1 MNLQHLQYIIEID
14 NCGSISKAAQ
24 NLYVSQPYLSKI
36 LRETEAEYHLS
47 IFTRGKNGIALTESG
62 RLFISM
68 AKDLLNSAANFEKAF
83 EDRRD
88 SFRLRVVSSSS
99 SHSMDA
105 FIRMVNALPDTVLR
119 FSYRETIGSEVINAV
134 YTREA
139 DIGVIMLPDAAAPE
153 TIELM
158 EARRISYHKLFEHG
172 TWLLVGEGH
181 PLAERREPVTME
193 DLYQYNLVLYP
204 LRTDPETRV
213 SEAVYNQE
221 PLGLFDLNRFH
232 QIIYVHNRAALHNIL
247 ARTNY
252 IGIGT
257 VPVLDQET
265 GFHLVSLPL
274 PTELRS
280 RDFQTSGYALYY
292 IYLKDRELP
301 RAAQVY
307 ASFLENY
314 YGAASDYPGSER
326 PWRSRSVPT

>member
-36 LRETEAEYHLS
+36 LRETEEEYHLS

-68 AKDLLNSAANFEKAF
+68 AKDLLNNAANFEKAF

-88 SFRLRVVSSSS
+88 SFRLRVVSSAS

-119 FSYRETIGSEVINAV
+119 FSYRETVSSEVINAV

-139 DIGVIMLPDAAAPE
+139 DIGVIMLGSTAASE

-172 TWLLVGEGH
+172 TWLLMGEGH
-181 PLAERREPVTME
+181 PLTEKREPITME
-193 DLYQYNLVLYP
+193 DLYRIIWCCTLCAPTRKPASPNRSTTKNL
-204 LRTDPETRV
+204 
-213 SEAVYNQE
+213 
-221 PLGLFDLNRFH
+221 
-232 QIIYVHNRAALHNIL
+232 
-247 ARTNY
+247 
-252 IGIGT
+252 
-257 VPVLDQET
+257 
-265 GFHLVSLPL
+265 
-274 PTELRS
+274 
-280 RDFQTSGYALYY
+280 
-292 IYLKDRELP
+292 
-301 RAAQVY
+301 
-307 ASFLENY
+307 
-314 YGAASDYPGSER
+314 
-326 PWRSRSVPT
+326 

>member
-36 LRETEAEYHLS
+36 LRETEEEYHLS

-68 AKDLLNSAANFEKAF
+68 AKDLLNNAANFEKAF
-83 EDRRD
+83 
-88 SFRLRVVSSSS
+88 
-99 SHSMDA
+99 
-105 FIRMVNALPDTVLR
+105 
-119 FSYRETIGSEVINAV
+119 
-134 YTREA
+134 
-139 DIGVIMLPDAAAPE
+139 
-153 TIELM
+153 

-172 TWLLVGEGH
+172 TWLLMGEGH
-181 PLAERREPVTME
+181 PLTEKREPITME
-193 DLYQYNLVLYP
+193 DLYRYNLVLYP

-213 SEAVYNQE
+213 SESVYNKE
-221 PLGLFDLNRFH
+221 PLSLFDLNRFH
-232 QIIYVHNRAALHNIL
+232 QIIYVHNRAALHNL
-247 ARTNY
+247 LTRTNY

-257 VPVLDQET
+257 APVLDQET

-274 PTELRS
+274 PAELSS

-292 IYLKDRELP
+292 IHLKDRELP

-314 YGAASDYPGSER
+314 YGASSDYPGSA
-326 PWRSRSVPT
+326 PPVTHK